1 MGNSRYRLRA
11 SVGIAFVIAMSG
23 PDALAETPQG
33 AGPSDA
39 SQIRPPADDAY
50 SGEIVVTAQKRSERL
65 SDVPLS
71 ITAATGADIAR
82 RGINSTADLAKVVPG
97 FTYQLSNYGTPVF
110 TIRGIGFYDVA
121 MGTEPAVTAYV
132 DQVPLPYSIMTRGTT
147 LDLERVEALK
157 GPQGILFGQNS
168 TGGAVNYIAAKPT
181 RDFHYGGE
189 ASYGRFNEYHV
200 EGFASGP
207 VSDTLTARLALRHE
221 GGDGWQKSLTRPG
234 DTLGRRNFT
243 NGRLLVDWNPSSSA
257 RFELSVSGW
266 QDKSDTQAGQ
276 FREFAPLPVNP
287 GTQNVFDVMT
297 MIPPAPER
305 PRAAD
310 WTPGL
315 PTRRGSHFG
324 QISLRADF
332 DMTDSIALTSIT
344 AYSELTAHEPFDND
358 GVAYDS
364 FNTIVNDGK
373 IKSFFQELRMAGTSG
388 PLRWVVGGNFQRDS
402 TRQFQVVQSESSKQ
416 AVGPFI
422 FLLSTYSSN
431 QQPTTVSA
439 FGNLEY
445 ALTPNLTATAGLRYS
460 AQDRKFNGCMGDA
473 GDGNFANAIAFIAT
487 GISGSAK
494 TIAPGGCVTLDPST
508 FEATLVRSH
517 LNEDNLSWRVG
528 LNWKLGPNQL
538 IYANVTKGYKSG
550 AYSILPGAVTTVF
563 DPVTQESLLAYEAG
577 FKTGLPGLPVR
588 LSGAAFYYDYRN
600 KQLVGFGDVPVFRT
614 VPKLINIPK
623 SRVYGAEL
631 ELSGRPLPHLNI
643 SSGITYVNSRVE
655 KDPRAPALT
664 LTPFGAPTSY
674 VGEAFPNTPRWQAVG
689 DAEQTIPTSGSI
701 SFFAGGS
708 ITYRSSAQAAF
719 GGAPQFRIDPYTL
732 IDLRAGVQDVDG
744 KWRVQIW
751 GLNVTNKYYWINV
764 GRPIDSVSRYAGRPA
779 TYGITASVRY

>member
-1 MGNSRYRLRA
+1 LSA
-11 SVGIAFVIAMSG
+11 SVGVAFVIAISG
-23 PDALAETPQG
+23 TPGFAAAPHGTSVAQ
-33 AGPSDA
+33 ADQP
-39 SQIRPPADDAY
+39 DDA
-50 SGEIVVTAQKRSERL
+50 GDFDEIVVTAQKRSERL

-71 ITAATGADIAR
+71 ITAATGADLTK
-82 RGINSTADLAKVVPG
+82 RGITSTADLAKVVPG
-97 FTYQLSNYGTPVF
+97 FSYQLSNYGTPVF

-168 TGGAVNYIAAKPT
+168 TGGAINYIAAKPT
-181 RDFHYGGE
+181 RDLHYGGE
-189 ASYGRFNEYHV
+189 ASYGRFNEYDV
-200 EGFASGP
+200 EAFASGP
-207 VSDTLTARLALRHE
+207 VTDTLAARIALRHE
-221 GGDGWQKSLTRPG
+221 GGDGWQKSLTRPS
-234 DTLGRRNFT
+234 DALGKRNFT
-243 NGRLLVDWNPSSSA
+243 NARLLVDWTPSSAA

-266 QDKSDTQAGQ
+266 QDKSDTQAAQ
-276 FREFAPLPVNP
+276 FLEFAPLPVTP
-287 GTQNVFDVMT
+287 ATQNVFDVMSA
-297 MIPPAPER
+297 IAPAPER
-305 PRAAD
+305 ARAAD

-315 PTRRGSHFG
+315 PTRRDSRFG
-324 QISLRADF
+324 QISLRGDF
-332 DMTDSIALTSIT
+332 DVTDDIVLTSIT
-344 AYSELTAHEPFDND
+344 AYSKLTAHEPFDND

-373 IKSFFQELRMAGTSG
+373 ITSFFQELRMAGQSG

-402 TRQFQVVQSESSKQ
+402 TKQFQTVQSESSKD

-422 FLLSTYSSN
+422 FLLSTYSAN

-445 ALTPNLTATAGLRYS
+445 ALTTSLTATAGLRYS

-473 GDGNFANAIAFIAT
+473 GDGNFANAIAFLAT
-487 GISGSAK
+487 IFSGEPR

-508 FEATLVRSH
+508 FQATLVRSH
-517 LNEDNLSWRVG
+517 LDEDNLSWRVG
-528 LNWKLGPNQL
+528 LNWKPGANQL

-577 FKTGLPGLPVR
+577 FKTGLFELPVR

-631 ELSGRPLPHLNI
+631 ELSGRPLPNLNV
-643 SSGITYVNSRVE
+643 SSGITYVNSRVQQ
-655 KDPRAPALT
+655 DPRLPALT
-664 LTPFGAPTSY
+664 LTPFGLPTSY

-689 DAEQTIPTSGSI
+689 DVEQTIPTKGNI

-708 ITYRSSAQAAF
+708 ITYRSGAQAAF
-719 GGAPQFRIDPYTL
+719 GEAPQFRIDPYTL
-732 IDLRAGVQDVDG
+732 IDLRAGVQDIDG
-744 KWRVQIW
+744 KWRIQVW

-779 TYGITASVRY
+779 TYGITASARY